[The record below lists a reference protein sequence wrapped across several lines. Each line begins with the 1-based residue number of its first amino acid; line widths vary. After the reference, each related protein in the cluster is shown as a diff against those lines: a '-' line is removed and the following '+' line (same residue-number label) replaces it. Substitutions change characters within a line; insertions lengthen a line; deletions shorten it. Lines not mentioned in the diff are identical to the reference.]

1 MRIKFYIITFLY
13 FCLLPILAF
22 SQERQPGDEIMPS
35 YASES
40 VLNSGTWFKFGIT
53 ENGIYKLDKVFFSS
67 LGLDPQTI
75 DPNRL
80 RIYFNGNG
88 PLPEANSKLRPDDLI
103 ENNILVSGGG
113 DGQFNDAD
121 YVLFYG
127 MGPTRWKFN
136 VLSSKFEHEINPY
149 SDTTWYFVCIDKAG
163 SGKRIADKAQSSL
176 EANHFYNQFFDYQ
189 YHESDSVNLMLSGRQ
204 WYGEEFSVTTPVRS
218 FDFPFPDLVKNRNV
232 YVRVEFVGRSIAEDM
247 KYGLEANGNILFD
260 SINLAKLS
268 ADSQIHARENNKA
281 TEFQSDTDNIRFS
294 IGLLATDG
302 SSRAWL
308 NYLRVNAW
316 RYLRYNNKPLL
327 FRNPQSVSGN
337 AVSSFSLAGAQND
350 LMLWDITLPLQAK
363 NQAFTK
369 DGDSLRFTV
378 ETDSLR
384 EYILFNPNQAIS
396 IQNAYPIE
404 NQNLHAISSTEM
416 LIISHHKFIDQAN
429 LIKEIHY
436 NDDGLDCLIVDVDD
450 IYNEFGCGVHDVTAL
465 RDFIRML
472 YFKSNYNLKYLLL
485 LGDASYD
492 YRNRIDDN
500 TNYVPTY
507 QATNSL
513 IETKSY
519 LSDDY
524 FGLMDEAEGAD
535 MSGSLDLG
543 IGRLPVGSID
553 DAMILIDK
561 IQNYIADNDDN
572 TGSWRNSICIFADD
586 GNDNLHL
593 NQAETLSAQI
603 DTARFEMN
611 VSKVYIDAF
620 KRQSTAGGFRFPDA
634 NISLINKIND
644 GALIINYTGH
654 GGINGLTDEKVF
666 TVSDI
671 TSLNNQLKM
680 SFFITATCEF
690 SRFDNPHFVSAGEK
704 LLLQPTGGAIA
715 MMTTTRVAFSHS
727 NFALNRKLYE
737 AIFSRNDVQ
746 PKRLGD
752 IIRNA
757 KNPANENINNF
768 TLLGDPALRLNY
780 PSKKVVTTL
789 FNGKSPETVADTIHA
804 MSEINIKGDI
814 TDFEGVK
821 VINFNGYL
829 EVKMFD
835 KRTTYRTL
843 GNDGTSN
850 AVNFN
855 YFDKILY
862 KGRVSVKNGS
872 FESHFLLPRD
882 ISFQYGPVK
891 ISYYA
896 YDTTTFD
903 DATGVYGNLILGGT
917 DETVSVDETGPE
929 IEMYMNNSDFQSGD
943 AMLSNPVLYANITD
957 PQGISFLGSSIG
969 RDIVLTMND
978 QTNASVNLNNY
989 FIPDT
994 DSFTSGSLSYP
1005 FYNLETGTYTLT
1017 VKAWDQHNNST
1028 EKSIAFVVET
1038 RNRLTLTEVK
1048 NTPNPFRNET
1058 SFSFHHN
1065 QEDGLF
1071 GVKINIFAIDG
1082 RLINVLEGSVE
1093 TADSESVPLI
1103 WNGRDF
1109 EGRKIHPGTYVYE
1122 ITITDKSGRQ
1132 STVQQKLIF
1141 IR

>member
-1 MRIKFYIITFLY
+1 MRVKFYDLIILFI
-13 FCLLPILAF
+13 FIF
-22 SQERQPGDEIMPS
+22 SANSFAQEQWPNDEIMPS

-40 VLNSGTWFKFGIT
+40 VLNSGTWFKLGIT
-53 ENGIYKLDKVFFSS
+53 ENGMYKLDKSFFTS
-67 LGLDPQTI
+67 LGLDPLTI
-75 DPNRL
+75 DPNKI
-80 RIYFNGNG
+80 RIYYNGNG
-88 PLPEANSKLRPDDLI
+88 TLPEANSKTRPDDLI
-103 ENNILVSGGG
+103 ENNVFVSGAG
-113 DGQFNDAD
+113 DGQFNDD
-121 YVLFYG
+121 DFVLFYG
-127 MGPTRWKFN
+127 TGPTKWKYN
-136 VLSSKFEHEINPY
+136 VLSSKFEHETNPY
-149 SDTTWYFVCIDKAG
+149 SDTSWIFVCIDKPG
-163 SGKRIADKAQSSL
+163 FGKRIPDKAQSDL
-176 EANHFYNQFFDYQ
+176 DATHFYNQFLDYQ
-189 YHESDSVNLMLSGRQ
+189 FHETDSVNLMLSGRQ
-204 WYGEEFSVTTPVRS
+204 WYGEEFSVTTPKRN
-218 FDFPFPDLVKNRNV
+218 FNFHFPDLVTDRNV
-232 YVRVEFVGRSIAEDM
+232 YVRIEFVGRSIAEDM
-247 KYGLEANGNILFD
+247 KYGLEANGTILFD
-260 SINLAKLS
+260 SVNLAKLS
-268 ADSQIHARENNKA
+268 ADSQIHARENNKSA
-281 TEFQSDTDNIRFS
+281 EFESDSDDIRFE
-294 IGLLATDG
+294 IGLLASDG

-316 RYLRYNNKPLL
+316 RYLHYDNKALF
-327 FRNPQSVSGN
+327 FRNPQSVGSN
-337 AVSSFSLAGAQND
+337 AVTEFSVAGAQNG

-363 NQAFTK
+363 NQAFTI
-369 DGDSLRFTV
+369 DGDSIRFKV

-384 EYILFNPNQAIS
+384 EYILFNPNQAIPV
-396 IQNAYPIE
+396 QKAYPVE

-429 LIKEIHY
+429 VIKEIHY
-436 NDDGLDCLIVDVDD
+436 NDDGLECLVVDVDD
-450 IYNEFGCGVHDVTAL
+450 IYNEFGCGTHDITAL
-465 RDFIRML
+465 RDFIRMV
-472 YFKSNYNLKYLLL
+472 YFKSNYTLKYLLL

-492 YRNRIDDN
+492 YRDRIADN
-500 TNYVPTY
+500 TNFVPTY

-535 MSGSLDLG
+535 MSGSLDIG
-543 IGRLPVGSID
+543 IGRLPVGSLD
-553 DAMILIDK
+553 DALILIDK
-561 IQNYIADNDDN
+561 IRNYITDNEAN

-634 NISLINKIND
+634 NNSLINKIND

-671 TSLNNQLKM
+671 SSLNNQLKM

-704 LLLQPTGGAIA
+704 LLLQPNGGAIA

-737 AIFSRNDVQ
+737 AIFSRADVQ

-752 IIRNA
+752 IIRIA

-780 PSKKVVTTL
+780 PSKKIVTTL
-789 FNGKSPETVADTIHA
+789 FNGKSPESVADTVHA
-804 MSEINIKGDI
+804 MSEITIKGDI
-814 TDFEGVK
+814 TDFEGIK
-821 VINFNGYL
+821 ATNFNGYL

-843 GNDGTSN
+843 GNDASSN

-855 YFDKILY
+855 YFDKLLY
-862 KGRVSVKNGS
+862 KGRVSVKNGT
-872 FESHFLLPRD
+872 FDARFILPRD

-896 YDTTTFD
+896 FDTTTFN

-917 DETVSVDETGPE
+917 DESVTIDETGPE
-929 IEMYMNNSDFQSGD
+929 IEMYMNNTDFQSGD
-943 AMLSNPVLYANITD
+943 AILANPTLFAHITD

-978 QTNASVNLNNY
+978 QTNASVNLNNN

-994 DSFTSGSLSYP
+994 DSFTSGSLSFP
-1005 FYNLETGTYTLT
+1005 ISNLEIGHYTLSI
-1017 VKAWDQHNNST
+1017 KAWDLHNNST
-1028 EKSIAFVVET
+1028 EKSISFTVEE
-1038 RNRLTLTEVK
+1038 RNNLILTEVK
-1048 NTPNPFRNET
+1048 NNPNPFVNET

-1065 QEDGLF
+1065 QEDGIF
-1071 GVKINIFAIDG
+1071 DVKIRIFDLKG
-1082 RLINVLEGSVE
+1082 LLINTLEGKVE
-1093 TADSESVPLI
+1093 TFDSESMPII
-1103 WNGRDF
+1103 WNGRDYD
-1109 EGRKIHPGTYVYE
+1109 GRKIHPGAYVYE
-1122 ITITDKSGRQ
+1122 IRVSDKSGREA
-1132 STVQQKLIF
+1132 SVQQKLIF